1 MKKICI
7 NCGKE
12 YETKS
17 KKSKYCSER
26 CKGEFRYNNKKIHL
40 HTCKNC
46 GKEFLNNRLDVEFC
60 SKSCATKY
68 QRNHGITIYKI
79 ADVISKNNQI
89 SVHELSSILNT
100 SQKTI
105 YNLLNKYGYHSYME
119 FVGTVKG
126 VYIQKNRS
134 DTSISALRCFEIIS
148 NILHENYELEVSF
161 DGLVNKITG
170 RKLRIDCYFKNS
182 NIAVEYNGIQHY
194 EFVPF
199 FHTDKN
205 SFEYQKYKD
214 SEKVKYCNSHGIK
227 LIIVSYKEPLTVCN
241 LKKLLSRD
249 NQQPSQMKSD
259 NSNLEGSETN
269 E

>member
-126 VYIQKNRS
+126 VYI
-134 DTSISALRCFEIIS
+134 E
-148 NILHENYELEVSF
+148 
-161 DGLVNKITG
+161 KIVVI
-170 RKLRIDCYFKNS
+170 RPY
-182 NIAVEYNGIQHY
+182 
-194 EFVPF
+194 
-199 FHTDKN
+199 
-205 SFEYQKYKD
+205 
-214 SEKVKYCNSHGIK
+214 
-227 LIIVSYKEPLTVCN
+227 
-241 LKKLLSRD
+241 LL
-249 NQQPSQMKSD
+249 
-259 NSNLEGSETN
+259 
-269 E
+269 